1 MHTAERS
8 VSLETIVQA
17 AVSGLPLRIRRAQR
31 TTINEG
37 SAHLVVLLEDY
48 AAVRVTRD
56 RFTASRL
63 RQRQQLVDSLPS
75 GIGLTVPRSLGPVA
89 EIEGYAAVATEFVAG
104 APCPA
109 GEGEPEELQR
119 LLEAVSSIDPVPLQR
134 MLNEPLSFCGGA
146 EWHSIQIEEV
156 IPRIDQQFRNLA
168 REAIEALSHLEP
180 EEQVFSHGDLGGYN
194 VMWHRGRATGI
205 LDWDLSSMSDRS
217 TDLAS
222 LGVWHGWEKLSKIAS
237 PHQVIRAGIRRNTF
251 RLQQLGFLI
260 VAQRPEAEI
269 SAAIGR
275 ANRWIAENLACK

>member
-8 VSLETIVQA
+8 VSLETIVETA
-17 AVSGLPLRIRRAQR
+17 ISGMPLRIRRAQR

-37 SAHLVVLLEDY
+37 SAHVVVLLEDY

-56 RFTASRL
+56 MFTAHKIR
-63 RQRQQLVDSLPS
+63 RRQQLVDSIPS
-75 GIGLTVPRSLGPVA
+75 GIGLTVPRSLGPVV
-89 EIEGYAAVATEFVAG
+89 EIEGYAAVATEFVSG

-119 LLEAVSSIDPVPLQR
+119 LLEAVSSIDPGPLQP

-146 EWHSIQIEEV
+146 NWYSVQIEEV
-156 IPRIDQQFRNLA
+156 IPRIDQPLRNLA

-180 EEQVFSHGDLGGYN
+180 EKQVFSHGDLGGYN
-194 VMWHRGRATGI
+194 VMWHRGQATGI
-205 LDWDLSSMSDRS
+205 LDWDLSSISDRS

-237 PHQVIRAGIRRNTF
+237 PNQVNRAAIRRNTF

-260 VAQRPEAEI
+260 NAQRPESEI
-269 SAAIGR
+269 SAALGR
-275 ANRWIAENLACK
+275 ANKWIAENLA

>member
-1 MHTAERS
+1 MHTAEGS
-8 VSLETIVQA
+8 VSLEAIVET
-17 AVSGLPLRIRRAQR
+17 AVSELPLRIRRAQR
-31 TTINEG
+31 TIINEG
-37 SAHLVVLLEDY
+37 SAHVVVLLEDY

-56 RFTASRL
+56 LFTANKL
-63 RQRQQLVDSLPS
+63 RRRQQLVDSIPS
-75 GIGLTVPRSLGPVA
+75 DLGLTLPRSLGPVV
-89 EIEGYAAVATEFVAG
+89 EIEEHAAVATEFVSG
-104 APCPA
+104 APYPA

-119 LLEAVSSIDPVPLQR
+119 LLEAVSSIDPGPLQS

-146 EWHSIQIEEV
+146 NWYSVQIEEV

-168 REAIEALSHLEP
+168 REAIAALAHLEP

-194 VMWHRGRATGI
+194 VMWHRGQATGI

-222 LGVWHGWEKLSKIAS
+222 LGVWHGWEKLSKIAGAD
-237 PHQVIRAGIRRNTF
+237 QVTQAGIRRNTF

-260 VAQRPEAEI
+260 IAHRPESEV

-275 ANRWIAENLACK
+275 ANSWIAENLA